1 MSKVTL
7 LDPAKKYRFADG
19 KIYRYETAA
28 QSASRHSGWTCEPSP
43 AWSHY
48 GTAEAVHDSMYPVT
62 EICVLNPGSNQMS
75 VLITD
80 PELTARPPVVMD
92 PPGNAVE
99 LTASGFV
106 VKDSGVREEYANG
119 FVRDTEEGKEDFV
132 RLFSDPQIHAAI
144 VKEPRLLDFLATDG
158 AHLVPPEML
167 IRWAVHMH
175 KGARKYGEANWR
187 QARGLVAIARFCRSF
202 CRHSVKW
209 LRGDRDED
217 HAVAIM
223 FNVSARELTP
233 EDE

>member
-1 MSKVTL
+1 MPKVIQDNREP
-7 LDPAKKYRFADG
+7 LDPTKQYRARDG
-19 KIYRYETAA
+19 KVFRYETAEESGSGC
-28 QSASRHSGWTCEPSP
+28 QGWTSAPPPS
-43 AWSHY
+43 SDHY
-48 GTAEAVHDSMYPVT
+48 GDRHPMYPEFYPMT
-62 EICVLNPGSNQMS
+62 EVDQEY
-75 VLITD
+75 
-80 PELTARPPVVMD
+80 PEI
-92 PPGNAVE
+92 
-99 LTASGFV
+99 SGAGVPFIRKPDDFPEFV
-106 VKDSGVREEYANG
+106 VKDSGQREEYANG
-119 FVRDTEEGKEDFV
+119 FVRDTEDGKEDFV
-132 RLFSDPQIHAAI
+132 RLFTDPKIHAAI

-175 KGARKYGEANWR
+175 KGAQKYGESNWR
-187 QARGLVAIARFCRSF
+187 QARGLVAIARFARSF

>member
-7 LDPAKKYRFADG
+7 LDPTKEYRFADG
-19 KIYRYETAA
+19 KIYRYETAE
-28 QSASRHSGWTCEPSP
+28 QSASGHSGWTCEPSP
-43 AWSHY
+43 SWSHH
-48 GTAEAVHDSMYPVT
+48 GTAEAVHESQYPVT
-62 EICVLNPGSNQMS
+62 EICVLNPGPNQMP

-80 PELTARPPVVMD
+80 PELMSRPPVV
-92 PPGNAVE
+92 NSSA
-99 LTASGFV
+99 FV
-106 VKDSGVREEYANG
+106 VLDSGVREEYPNG

-132 RLFSDPQIHAAI
+132 RLFSDPKIHAAI
-144 VKEPRLLDFLATDG
+144 TKEPRLLDFLATEG

-175 KGARKYGEANWR
+175 KGAQKYGEANWR
-187 QARGLVAIARFCRSF
+187 QARGVVAVARFCRSF